1 MAINNVKDTQ
11 SLLTDI
17 EDWMNNPKFQPQEQ
31 NKWFFGE
38 GLSYYTQLCEVVKVL
53 TYLQENFKVVIA
65 NEKSLEQ
72 AYNEVKDLPNQFNT
86 LSTKVDDLTNTVSD
100 LPRRVQELETKVTK
114 LISDVSSQL
123 TRIETLEG
131 SVSTNTGSI
140 TTLND
145 EVDKIKVKDGEQDVK
160 IEKLQSDVISIN
172 AKDISQDSEIASVK
186 SKNQEQ
192 DTLIDSN
199 TNKITTLEG
208 KDFLQQVAF
217 NNSATITFT
226 DEGKQEGTQTFSAS
240 VTGSIPANLTPNLAY
255 LNNNPNSNIVSN
267 VVLTW
272 NVNENKCYLKK
283 DMSYYSNGNINTV
296 TSRLELDSAW
306 FTINENTLTLKAS
319 VLDNY
324 LTKADAP
331 GYADILTTA
340 NAKTTYV
347 AKTDATGYNDILTK
361 TVASATYETIENASN
376 YVAKSEAVGYDDILT
391 KTEASGEYETK
402 ANASETYETKANA
415 STTYVSKSEAVGYD
429 DILTN
434 ANASTTYETKQHASN
449 TYIDRS
455 SLIDIIYPV
464 GSIYMSVNDTE
475 PSVLFGG
482 TWEKIKDRFL
492 LASGDEYAEGA
503 TGGEATHNLTVGEMP
518 SHNHPLSDRDD
529 NTNINVD
536 DYKYQS
542 YKILPPGVVTYLNSQ
557 GKTIPTNPTYTYPTG
572 NNKPHNNMPPYL
584 VVNIWKRIS

>member
-1 MAINNVKDTQ
+1 MAINNVKNTQ
-11 SLLTDI
+11 SLLADI

-53 TYLQENFKVVIA
+53 TYLQEHFKVVIA

-72 AYNEVKDLPNQFNT
+72 AYNEVKDLPNQFNA

-100 LPRRVQELETKVTK
+100 LPTRVQELETKVTK

-123 TRIETLEG
+123 TRIETLER
-131 SVSTNTGSI
+131 
-140 TTLND
+140 
-145 EVDKIKVKDGEQDVK
+145 DV
-160 IEKLQSDVISIN
+160 VSIN
-172 AKDISQDSEIASVK
+172 AKDISQDSEIANIK

-217 NNSATITFT
+217 NNSATITFI

-306 FTINENTLTLKAS
+306 FTINENTLTLKAN
-319 VLDNY
+319 VFDNY

-331 GYADILTTA
+331 GYGDILTTA

-361 TVASATYETIENASN
+361 TLASATYVSKT
-376 YVAKSEAVGYDDILT
+376 EAVGYDDILT
-391 KTEASGEYETK
+391 NT
-402 ANASETYETKANA
+402 NASI
-415 STTYVSKSEAVGYD
+415 TYVSKTDAVGYD

-434 ANASTTYETKQHASN
+434 ANASA
-449 TYIDRS
+449 
-455 SLIDIIYPV
+455 
-464 GSIYMSVNDTE
+464 
-475 PSVLFGG
+475 
-482 TWEKIKDRFL
+482 
-492 LASGDEYAEGA
+492 
-503 TGGEATHNLTVGEMP
+503 
-518 SHNHPLSDRDD
+518 
-529 NTNINVD
+529 
-536 DYKYQS
+536 
-542 YKILPPGVVTYLNSQ
+542 
-557 GKTIPTNPTYTYPTG
+557 TYPTKTEMTNAINSAIG
-572 NNKPHNNMPPYL
+572 TAINNDY
-584 VVNIWKRIS
+584 

>member
-1 MAINNVKDTQ
+1 MPINNVKDAQ

-53 TYLQENFKVVIA
+53 TYLQENFKIVIA

-72 AYNEVKDLPNQFNT
+72 SYNEVKYLPNQFNT

-100 LPRRVQELETKVTK
+100 LPTRVQELETKVTK

-123 TRIETLEG
+123 TRIETLES
-131 SVSTNTGSI
+131 SV
-140 TTLND
+140 
-145 EVDKIKVKDGEQDVK
+145 V
-160 IEKLQSDVISIN
+160 SIN
-172 AKDISQDSEIASVK
+172 AKDISQDSEIASIK
-186 SKNQEQ
+186 TKNQEQ

-217 NNSATITFT
+217 NNSATITFM
-226 DEGKQEGTQTFSAS
+226 DEGKHEGTQTFSAS

-324 LTKADAP
+324 LTKDDVP

-361 TVASATYETIENASN
+361 TEASGEYETITNATATYETKANASATYVSKTD
-376 YVAKSEAVGYDDILT
+376 AVGYDDILT
-391 KTEASGEYETK
+391 KTL
-402 ANASETYETKANA
+402 A
-415 STTYVSKSEAVGYD
+415 STTYVSKIEADGYD

-434 ANASTTYETKQHASN
+434 ANATTTYETKAHA
-449 TYIDRS
+449 
-455 SLIDIIYPV
+455 
-464 GSIYMSVNDTE
+464 TE
-475 PSVLFGG
+475 
-482 TWEKIKDRFL
+482 
-492 LASGDEYAEGA
+492 
-503 TGGEATHNLTVGEMP
+503 
-518 SHNHPLSDRDD
+518 
-529 NTNINVD
+529 
-536 DYKYQS
+536 
-542 YKILPPGVVTYLNSQ
+542 
-557 GKTIPTNPTYTYPTG
+557 TYPTKTEMTNAINSAIG
-572 NNKPHNNMPPYL
+572 TAINTTY
-584 VVNIWKRIS
+584 